1 MSFAARKAIAAVEL
15 YAISIIYSSL
25 AKKTRR
31 CHHGSSSKH
40 VRCHDFERRQ
50 ATGRPDEIDVFIH

>member
-1 MSFAARKAIAAVEL
+1 MHSTIVTSCFMFGSAAR
-15 YAISIIYSSL
+15 
-25 AKKTRR
+25 RR

-40 VRCHDFERRQ
+40 VRCHDFEHHQ